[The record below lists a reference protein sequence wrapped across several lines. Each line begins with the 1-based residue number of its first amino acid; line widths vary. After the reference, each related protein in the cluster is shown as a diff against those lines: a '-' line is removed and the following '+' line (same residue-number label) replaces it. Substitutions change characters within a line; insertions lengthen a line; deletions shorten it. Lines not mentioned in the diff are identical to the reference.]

1 MVVAMALETYPDQ
14 LEPTNPEVVI
24 WRFMKM
30 ARFADLM
37 KTHELYFCRADLFTN
52 QHEGLPPEKYICYW
66 LGLNRLLLS
75 DRATLDDHLG
85 NLAQFRE
92 SFYISCW
99 HLFRS
104 ETDKMW
110 NEYGNDGVAICSRY
124 SLLKSALG
132 AMGDRAFLG
141 VVRYGAKHLTGYNLF
156 RFIMTKREKFAAE
169 REVRAMLWIMDP
181 HATINRHFDEQNR
194 PRPRPLTK
202 PPADSVLD
210 GQRRS
215 VDLQALITEI
225 VVTPWASP
233 ATLDAVNRLVK
244 DSGYT
249 FPVRPSA
256 LTQYRDLLPSTER
269 QRP

>member
-1 MVVAMALETYPDQ
+1 MTVEPYPDQ
-14 LEPTNPEVVI
+14 LEPANAEVAI
-24 WRFMKM
+24 WRFMKKG
-30 ARFADLM
+30 RFTDLM
-37 KTHELYFCRADLFTN
+37 KTSELYFCRADLFED
-52 QHEGLPPEKYICYW
+52 QHEGFPPEKWMCYW
-66 LGLNRLLLS
+66 LGLNPLLLS
-75 DRATLDDHLG
+75 DRRTLDDNLG

-92 SFYISCW
+92 IFYINCW

-141 VVRYGAKHLTGYNLF
+141 LVRYGAKHLGGYNLF
-156 RFIMTKREKFAAE
+156 RFIMTKQEKYKDE
-169 REVRAMLWIMDP
+169 QEVRAMLWIMDP
-181 HATINRHFDEQNR
+181 HATINRHVDGQNW
-194 PRPRPLTK
+194 PHPRPLTK

-210 GQRRS
+210 GQRRR

-233 ATLDAVNRLVK
+233 ATFDEVNRLVNA
-244 DSGYT
+244 SGCT
-249 FPVRPSA
+249 FPVRPSG
-256 LTQYRDLLPSTER
+256 LTRYRDLLPSTER
-269 QRP
+269 